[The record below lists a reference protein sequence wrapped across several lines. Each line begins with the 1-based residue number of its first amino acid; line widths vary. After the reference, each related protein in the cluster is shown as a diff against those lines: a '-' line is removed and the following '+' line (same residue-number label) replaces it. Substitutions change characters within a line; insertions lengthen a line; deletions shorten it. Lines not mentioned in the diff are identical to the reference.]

1 MNLPNKLTL
10 SRFGMT
16 LVFFLLLYADF
27 ALANSMA
34 LVVFVTASL
43 TDLLDGK
50 IARSRGLITNF
61 GALMDPLADK
71 ILTGAAFIAFVEL
84 QIMPAWMAVV
94 IVSRELSITGLRM
107 LAASKGYVMAAE
119 GWGKHKTV
127 SQMTAIIVV
136 LLSLSASEWGG
147 FGGFL
152 MREVGGAPWI
162 DTLARLLIWISVA
175 LTALSGGLYLWN
187 NRDLYLKDA

>member
-152 MREVGGAPWI
+152 MREVGGEPWI